1 MKNFNAIQIIIIYFF
16 LFFLILV
23 LFYLLNHNNKD
34 INKEKVLYRN
44 ELNTRNLINDNINV
58 ENIKNIWNNNEIGN
72 HMNITFWEMLTYW
85 NENLELI
92 NFFNEQWYNILYLY
106 ACVKKNKLLYN
117 CPEEW
122 FFDFSDQFS
131 STWSIVLIKWI
142 DCYFVKADKKVKIL
156 KYKEGIG
163 FLIN

>member
-58 ENIKNIWNNNEIGN
+58 ENIKNI
-72 HMNITFWEMLTYW
+72 
-85 NENLELI
+85 
-92 NFFNEQWYNILYLY
+92 
-106 ACVKKNKLLYN
+106 
-117 CPEEW
+117 
-122 FFDFSDQFS
+122 
-131 STWSIVLIKWI
+131 
-142 DCYFVKADKKVKIL
+142 
-156 KYKEGIG
+156 
-163 FLIN
+163 